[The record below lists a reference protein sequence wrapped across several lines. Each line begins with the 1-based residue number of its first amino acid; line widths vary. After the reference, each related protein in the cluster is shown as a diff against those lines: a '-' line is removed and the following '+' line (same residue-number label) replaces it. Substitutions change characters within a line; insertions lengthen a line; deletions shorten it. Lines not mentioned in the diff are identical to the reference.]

1 MPPFQ
6 ELFNSQE
13 FWSAVIIS
21 LIGGGGIVGAIITAW
36 SNRRSKAQ
44 EDRDSA
50 EADKLA
56 TEAAQ
61 AAVQILTDSV
71 IQPLR
76 EQVDKQAAQIQHLEE
91 KQAMQTRNLEQTQ
104 QDLKEK
110 QEEYFALGAY
120 TRSLFHWLQEFCE
133 IMEPDFLARHPK
145 PRLPDRLRPDIAPE
159 TVGKSR
165 DGPRIPVHLHFHDR
179 SLELHETTVKP
190 THFSKPS
197 HLWGWLFC

>member
-36 SNRRSKAQ
+36 SNRRSKSQ
-44 EDRDSA
+44 DEHEQA

-56 TEAAQ
+56 AEAAET
-61 AAVQILTDSV
+61 AVHILTDSV

-76 EQVDKQAAQIQHLEE
+76 EQVESQGAQIQHLER
-91 KQAMQTRNLEQTQ
+91 KQAEQARNLEEQ
-104 QDLKEK
+104 QEK
-110 QEEYFALGAY
+110 NLEVAQKNLVVTTY

-133 IMEPDFLARHPK
+133 IMEPEFLARHPK
-145 PRLPDRLRPDIAPE
+145 PRLPDELRPDIAPE
-159 TVGKSR
+159 TVGKE
-165 DGPRIPVHLHFHDR
+165 P
-179 SLELHETTVKP
+179 
-190 THFSKPS
+190 
-197 HLWGWLFC
+197 